1 MARKGGFTSQVY
13 WSVLM
18 SSVEML
24 AFIQAQPNIVERL
37 LKHIECS
44 AFVDLIVQII
54 VLDEHQRC
62 GEVIE
67 VRL

>member
-1 MARKGGFTSQVY
+1 MG
-13 WSVLM
+13 
-18 SSVEML
+18 SVEML

-37 LKHIECS
+37 LKHIECP
-44 AFVDLIVQII
+44 AFIDLIVQII